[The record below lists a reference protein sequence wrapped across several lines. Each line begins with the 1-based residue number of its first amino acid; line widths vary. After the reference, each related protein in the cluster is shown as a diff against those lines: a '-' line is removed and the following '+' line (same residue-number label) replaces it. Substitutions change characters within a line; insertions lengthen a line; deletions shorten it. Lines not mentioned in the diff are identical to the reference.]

1 MALYKSTL
9 IALGFALASPIALAA
24 PLTFTVEGVE
34 ARGGTLY
41 IGVQTEAMFLQDDG
55 VAGEKI
61 KTPVAGSHTVTF
73 DLPEGDYSVSVWHD
87 LDDDEVFDRAESG
100 WPEDGWAMIN
110 GSSLRGIP
118 TFEAV
123 KIAVPAGGASATE
136 TIIYPK

>member
-1 MALYKSTL
+1 MRLFKPTL
-9 IALGFALASPIALAA
+9 IAFGFALAVPLASAA

-55 VAGEKI
+55 IAGEKI
-61 KTPVAGSHTVTF
+61 KAPVAGSHTVTF

-100 WPEDGWAMIN
+100 RPEDGWAMIN
-110 GSSLRGIP
+110 GASLRGMP
-118 TFEAV
+118 TFAAV
-123 KIAVPAGGASATE
+123 KIAVPASGANATE
-136 TIIYPK
+136 TMIYP

>member
-1 MALYKSTL
+1 MTSFKPTL
-9 IALGFALASPIALAA
+9 IALGLALAVPLASAA
-24 PLTFTVEGVE
+24 PLTFTIEGVE

-61 KTPVAGSHTVTF
+61 KTPAAGSHTVTF

-100 WPEDGWAMIN
+100 WPEDGWAIIN
-110 GSSLRGIP
+110 GASLRGMP

-123 KIAVPAGGASATE
+123 KIAVPADGASATE
-136 TIIYPK
+136 TMIYP